1 MLTAARR
8 DDDGG
13 GDGGG
18 TTPGDTAGCVD
29 DLSTDVL
36 QRTARATDVV
46 ACVAPSRTA
55 APLRLCLCVSIT
67 ATAVAHTATAITI
80 TGVAVLPYPPSPTP
94 AALAAA
100 PSPRARIGHT
110 RSPTASPARS
120 TLPCSGRVC
129 GRLVYLPVCALL
141 EWAFDAAGAPGPAVG
156 ALFQAEDVVAYT
168 LAARLVAPALNTF
181 SLHDV
186 TAAVAE
192 AIETAVG
199 KGSRTG
205 EQPPSSS

>member
-1 MLTAARR
+1 MALHFS
-8 DDDGG
+8 
-13 GDGGG
+13 
-18 TTPGDTAGCVD
+18 AGSAHQPV
-29 DLSTDVL
+29 
-36 QRTARATDVV
+36 R
-46 ACVAPSRTA
+46 
-55 APLRLCLCVSIT
+55 PL
-67 ATAVAHTATAITI
+67 
-80 TGVAVLPYPPSPTP
+80 
-94 AALAAA
+94 
-100 PSPRARIGHT
+100 
-110 RSPTASPARS
+110 
-120 TLPCSGRVC
+120 
-129 GRLVYLPVCALL
+129 
-141 EWAFDAAGAPGPAVG
+141 PGPAVG